1 MPVNHSVSAHHS
13 AEPAP
18 RRQHSQTDPY
28 AIVTFGAT
36 GALTVRL
43 AARNGRYWRRLDETE
58 AGTSS

>member
-1 MPVNHSVSAHHS
+1 MPANHSVSAHHS

-36 GALTVRL
+36 GDLTLRRV
-43 AARNGRYWRRLDETE
+43 ARDGQYWRRLGGSEG
-58 AGTSS
+58 GTS